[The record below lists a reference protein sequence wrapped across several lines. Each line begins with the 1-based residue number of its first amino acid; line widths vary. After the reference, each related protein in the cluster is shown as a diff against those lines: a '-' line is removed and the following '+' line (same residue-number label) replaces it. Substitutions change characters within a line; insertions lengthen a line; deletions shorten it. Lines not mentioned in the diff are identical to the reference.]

1 MGKVARAFSK
11 LFAKASKLV
20 GKASKLVG
28 KASRLGQF
36 FMNISSRLG
45 KLADKFDDMV
55 KLRQRS
61 LDSKGNAVRDD
72 AKAEKAQSKVEGRT
86 PGSAAQR
93 RAERRRDRHVEG
105 AERHRQNRRDRHG
118 EINDAADDFGP
129 GRGTAGAG
137 AAEEGYAE
145 GCKAGQ
151 GRQNPADSIGE
162 LNE

>member
-11 LFAKASKLV
+11 LFA
-20 GKASKLVG
+20 KASKLVG

-61 LDSKGNAVRDD
+61 LDSKDNAVRDD

-151 GRQNPADSIGE
+151 GRQNPADSIRE